1 LSALPI
7 STGSR
12 LGTYEIL
19 EMLGEGGMGVVYR
32 AHDSRLQ
39 RDVALKL
46 VHPHLVDEN
55 RLERFRGEARV
66 LAALGH
72 PNVASVYELGD
83 ADGMAFIVMELV
95 PGETLADRL
104 MTGPLPGSD
113 VVRIASQVAAAL
125 ESVHDKGLIHRDLK
139 PANIKLTPDGV
150 VKVLDFGLAKA
161 TGAIGGAH
169 SDLLTAS
176 VKTREGVI
184 AGTVA
189 YMSPEQ
195 ARGQEIDRRTDI
207 WAFGCVVYEMVVGR
221 PAFAAATTADTIA
234 AVMERPVKWAA
245 IPPDVPP
252 VVARVLR
259 RCLQRDPKQRLRD
272 IADARLDLEDATTN
286 AESVAVP
293 QDRKWRQVLMA
304 MGVLATG
311 FGLGALAISMTRPA
325 SDPVPP
331 ARFVVTL
338 PSTTPLAGLDFPS
351 AIISPDGRRVV
362 FVASR
367 GGRTELFQRSLNSI
381 DPLPI
386 PGTTNAV
393 GPFFSP
399 DGQWVAFF
407 ADGQLKKVNLAGGP
421 PVTLCE
427 APVGLGG
434 SWGPGDLIAFASAT
448 GSGLS
453 RVSAAGGIP
462 ERLTMLDIARGEF
475 SHRWPEWLPDG
486 ETVLF
491 TVGTSST
498 SGSWSDA
505 QIVAQSITSGKRTML
520 VRGGTNPHYLSN
532 GSLLYAQ
539 NSRVMNVA
547 LDASSLTISGSPVAV
562 LENVRQS
569 ADGAVQLSVARSGTA
584 VFVPGGPGAS
594 ERRLVSVGR
603 DGSSTAFAASPGAYA
618 FPRVSPDGQK
628 LIVAMEAPTR
638 DLWLYD
644 VTSGTTT
651 QVTFD
656 SGATSPTWTRDPKRV
671 AFSSTRVGVLNLFT
685 AIIGEPGRSERLV
698 ADENQQFPGS
708 FAPDGSLV
716 FTEQRPATGRDI
728 LLLPAGG
735 RMSRDLLASRAD
747 ETSPKISPDG
757 QRLAYVSNEAG
768 RSDVYVTPLSN
779 PARARRVSV
788 EGGSEPAWSSGGRE
802 LFYRQ
807 GTTMMA
813 ATIDASGQPQSAP
826 RRLFDVDFVRG
837 TLDAANYDVMPDG
850 RFVMVQ
856 RSSQSSDLTLH
867 VLLNWVGTLTASSPR

>member
-1 LSALPI
+1 
-7 STGSR
+7 
-12 LGTYEIL
+12 
-19 EMLGEGGMGVVYR
+19 MGVVFR
-32 AHDSRLQ
+32 ARDSRLH

-55 RLERFRGEARV
+55 HLERFRGEARV

-95 PGETLADRL
+95 PGETLADRIVS
-104 MTGPLPGSD
+104 GPLHGSD
-113 VVRIASQVAAAL
+113 VVRIACQVAAAL

-161 TGAIGGAH
+161 TGGIGGSH

-234 AVMERPVKWAA
+234 AVMERPVNWTA

-252 VVARVLR
+252 VVTRVLR

-272 IADARLDLEDATTN
+272 IADARLELEDATTSEEAAAAARN
-286 AESVAVP
+286 RPWPWVAAAIG
-293 QDRKWRQVLMA
+293 M
-304 MGVLATG
+304 LATG
-311 FGLGALAISMTRPA
+311 FTLGALAISMTRSP
-325 SDPVPP
+325 SDPVLPS
-331 ARFVVTL
+331 RFVVSL
-338 PSTTPLAGLDFPS
+338 PSNTPLGGLDFPS
-351 AIISPDGRRVV
+351 AVISPDGTRVV
-362 FVASR
+362 YVASR
-367 GGRTELFQRSLNSI
+367 GGRTELFQRPLNAI
-381 DPLPI
+381 DPLPV

-407 ADGQLKKVNLAGGP
+407 ADGQLKKVNRAGGP

-434 SWGPGDLIAFASAT
+434 SWGTGDVIAFASAT

-453 RVSAAGGIP
+453 RVSAAGGTP
-462 ERLTMLDIARGEF
+462 ERLTTLDVARGEF

-491 TVGTSST
+491 TVGTS
-498 SGSWSDA
+498 GSWSDA
-505 QIVAQSITSGKRTML
+505 QIVAQSVTSGKRTTL

-539 NSRVMNVA
+539 NGRVMNVA
-547 LDASSLTISGSPVAV
+547 LDASSVTVTGSPVAV

-584 VFVPGGPGAS
+584 VFVPGGPGES

-603 DGSSTAFAASPGAYA
+603 DGTTTNFAAPPGAYA
-618 FPRVSPDGQK
+618 FPRVSPDGQRF
-628 LIVAMEAPTR
+628 IVAMEAPTR

-644 VTSGTTT
+644 VISGTTT

-656 SGATSPTWTRDPKRV
+656 SGATAPTWTHDPKRV
-671 AFSSTRVGVLNLFT
+671 AFSSTRVGGLNLFT
-685 AIIGEPGRSERLV
+685 ATIGEPGRSERLV
-698 ADENQQFPGS
+698 ANDNQQFPGS
-708 FAPDGSLV
+708 FAADGALV

-728 LLLPAGG
+728 LFLAAGD
-735 RMSRDLLASRAD
+735 RAPRELLASRAD

-757 QRLAYVSNEAG
+757 RWLAYVSNEGG
-768 RSDVYVTPLSN
+768 RSEVYLTPLSN
-779 PARARRVSV
+779 PARARRVSLD
-788 EGGSEPAWSSGGRE
+788 GGSEPVWASNERE

-807 GTTMMA
+807 GTAMMA
-813 ATIDASGQPQSAP
+813 VTIDAAGQLQSAP
-826 RRLFDVDFVRG
+826 RRLFEADFARG

-856 RSSQSSDLTLH
+856 RASQSSELTLQ
-867 VLLNWVGTLTASSPR
+867 VLLNWVGTLAAPSRR

>member
-1 LSALPI
+1 
-7 STGSR
+7 
-12 LGTYEIL
+12 
-19 EMLGEGGMGVVYR
+19 MGVVYR

-46 VHPHLVDEN
+46 VHPQLVDEN

-83 ADGMAFIVMELV
+83 ADGMTFIVMELV

-113 VVRIASQVAAAL
+113 VVRIACQVAAAL
-125 ESVHDKGLIHRDLK
+125 ESVHEKGLIHRDLK

-161 TGAIGGAH
+161 TGGIGGSH

-195 ARGQEIDRRTDI
+195 ARGQEVDRRTDI

-234 AVMERPVKWAA
+234 AVMERPVNWAA
-245 IPPDVPP
+245 IPLDVPSA
-252 VVARVLR
+252 VTRVLR

-272 IADARLDLEDATTN
+272 IADARLELEDATTS
-286 AESVAVP
+286 AEALPAPKQRHWPRVVA
-293 QDRKWRQVLMA
+293 A
-304 MGVLATG
+304 IAVLATG
-311 FGLGALAISMTRPA
+311 FALGALAISMTRPPSEPA
-325 SDPVPP
+325 PP
-331 ARFVVTL
+331 SRFVVSL

-351 AIISPDGRRVV
+351 AVISPDGTRVV
-362 FVASR
+362 YVASR

-381 DPLPI
+381 DPQPI
-386 PGTTNAV
+386 QGTTNAV

-407 ADGQLKKVNLAGGP
+407 ADGQLKKVSLAGGP
-421 PVTLCE
+421 PVTLCD

-434 SWGPGDLIAFASAT
+434 SWGTGDLIAFASAT

-453 RVSAAGGIP
+453 RVSAAGGTP
-462 ERLTMLDIARGEF
+462 ERLTTLDVARGEF

-491 TVGTSST
+491 TVGTS
-498 SGSWSDA
+498 GSWSDA
-505 QIVAQSITSGKRTML
+505 QIVAQSVTSGKRTML
-520 VRGGTNPHYLSN
+520 VRGGTNPHYLPN

-539 NSRVMNVA
+539 NGRVMNVA
-547 LDASSLTISGSPVAV
+547 LDASSLTVTGTPSTV

-569 ADGAVQLSVARSGTA
+569 ADGAVQLSVARAGTA

-603 DGSSTAFAASPGAYA
+603 DGTITAFAAPPGAYA
-618 FPRVSPDGQK
+618 FPRVSADGQK
-628 LIVAMEAPTR
+628 LIVSMEAPTR

-656 SGATSPTWTRDPKRV
+656 AGATSPTWTRDPKRV
-671 AFSSTRVGVLNLFT
+671 AFGSTRVGVLNLFT
-685 AIIGEPGRSERLV
+685 TIIGDPGRSERLV
-698 ADENQQFPGS
+698 ANENQQFPGS
-708 FAPDGSLV
+708 FAPDGALV
-716 FTEQRPATGRDI
+716 FTEQRSATGRDI
-728 LLLPAGG
+728 LFLPAGG
-735 RMSRDLLASRAD
+735 RAPRDLLASRAD
-747 ETSPKISPDG
+747 ETSPKLSPDG
-757 QRLAYVSNEAG
+757 RWLAYVSNEGG
-768 RSDVYVTPLSN
+768 RSEVYITPLAN

-788 EGGSEPAWSSGGRE
+788 DGGSEPAWASGGRE

-807 GTTMMA
+807 GTTMMVV
-813 ATIDASGQPQSAP
+813 TTDAGGQVQSGA
-826 RRLFDVDFVRG
+826 RRLFDADFVRG

-850 RFVMVQ
+850 RFVMVH
-856 RSSQSSDLTLH
+856 RASQSSELTLH
-867 VLLNWVGTLTASSPR
+867 VLLNWVGTLAAPSPR

>member
-1 LSALPI
+1 
-7 STGSR
+7 
-12 LGTYEIL
+12 
-19 EMLGEGGMGVVYR
+19 MGVVYR
-32 AHDSRLQ
+32 ARDSRLQ

-83 ADGMAFIVMELV
+83 AAGMAYIVMELV

-104 MTGPLPGSD
+104 VTGPLPAFD
-113 VVRIASQVAAAL
+113 LVRIACQVAAAL

-161 TGAIGGAH
+161 APGMSGSH

-176 VKTREGVI
+176 IKTREGSI
-184 AGTVA
+184 AGTLA

-195 ARGQEIDRRTDI
+195 ARGQEIDRRADI
-207 WAFGCVVYEMVVGR
+207 WAFGCVVYEMAVGR
-221 PAFAAATTADTIA
+221 PAFAAATAADTIA
-234 AVMERPVKWAA
+234 AVMERPVDWTA

-252 VVARVLR
+252 IVTRVLR

-272 IADARLDLEDATTN
+272 IADARLELEDATTS
-286 AESVAVP
+286 AEALAAPKS
-293 QDRKWRQVLMA
+293 RRWRQLA
-304 MGVLATG
+304 AATGVLATG
-311 FGLGALAISMTRPA
+311 FGLGALAISMTRPS

-331 ARFVVTL
+331 SRFVVSL

-351 AIISPDGRRVV
+351 AVISPDGTRIVY
-362 FVASR
+362 VASR

-381 DPLPI
+381 DLLPI
-386 PGTTNAV
+386 PGTTNAI

-399 DGQWVAFF
+399 DSQWVAFF
-407 ADGQLKKVNLAGGP
+407 ADGRLKKVNLAGGP

-434 SWGPGDLIAFASAT
+434 SWGSNDLIAFSSAT

-453 RVSAAGGIP
+453 RVSAAGGMP
-462 ERLTMLDIARGEF
+462 ERLTTLDVAQGEF

-491 TVGTSST
+491 TVGTSGT

-505 QIVAQSITSGKRTML
+505 QIVAQSVSSDKRTML
-520 VRGGTNPHYLSN
+520 IRGGTNPHYLSN

-539 NSRVMNVA
+539 NGRVMSVA

-603 DGSSTAFAASPGAYA
+603 DGGSTAFAAPPGAYV

-644 VTSGTTT
+644 VTSGTST

-656 SGATSPTWTRDPKRV
+656 SGATSPIWTRDPRRV
-671 AFSSTRVGVLNLFT
+671 AFSATRVGALNMFMAT
-685 AIIGEPGRSERLV
+685 IGEPGRSERLV
-698 ADENQQFPGS
+698 ANENQQFPGS
-708 FAPDGSLV
+708 FAPDGALV
-716 FTEQRPATGRDI
+716 FTEQRSGTGRDI
-728 LLLPAGG
+728 LLLAAGD
-735 RMSRDLLASRAD
+735 RAPRDLLASRAD
-747 ETSPKISPDG
+747 ETSPKVSPDG
-757 QRLAYVSNEAG
+757 RWLAYVSNEGG
-768 RSDVYVTPLSN
+768 RSEVYLTQLSN

-788 EGGSEPAWSSGGRE
+788 EGGSEPTWASTGRE

-807 GTTMMA
+807 GSTMMA
-813 ATIDASGQPQSAP
+813 VNVDATGQFESPA
-826 RRLFDVDFVRG
+826 RRLFDADFVRG
-837 TLDAANYDVMPDG
+837 TLDTANYDVMPNG

-856 RSSQSSDLTLH
+856 RSSQSSELTLH
-867 VLLNWVGTLTASSPR
+867 VLLNWVSTLAASSRR

>member
-1 LSALPI
+1 
-7 STGSR
+7 
-12 LGTYEIL
+12 
-19 EMLGEGGMGVVYR
+19 MLGEGGMGVVYR
-32 AHDSRLQ
+32 ARDSRLQ

-55 RLERFRGEARV
+55 RLERFRHEARV

-72 PNVASVYELGD
+72 PNVAGVYELGD

-104 MTGPLPGSD
+104 VAGPLPGSE
-113 VVRIASQVAAAL
+113 VVRIACQVAAAL
-125 ESVHDKGLIHRDLK
+125 ETVHDKGLIHRDLK

-150 VKVLDFGLAKA
+150 VKVLDFGLAKS
-161 TGAIGGAH
+161 TGGIDESH
-169 SDLLTAS
+169 SGLLTAT

-221 PAFAAATTADTIA
+221 RAFAAPTTADTIA
-234 AVMERPVKWAA
+234 AVMERPVNWTA
-245 IPPDVPP
+245 IPPDAPP
-252 VVARVLR
+252 VVTRVLR
-259 RCLQRDPKQRLRD
+259 RCLQRDLKQRLRD
-272 IADARLDLEDATTN
+272 IADARLELEDAATN
-286 AESVAVP
+286 AEVSAAPKNRDWRRVA
-293 QDRKWRQVLMA
+293 KAMA
-304 MGVLATG
+304 VLALG
-311 FGLGALAISMTRPA
+311 FGLGALAISMTRAP
-325 SDPVPP
+325 SELVPP
-331 ARFVVTL
+331 AHFVV
-338 PSTTPLAGLDFPS
+338 PFSSTTPLAGLDFPS
-351 AIISPDGRRVV
+351 AVISPDGTRVV
-362 FVASR
+362 YVASR
-367 GGRTELFQRSLNSI
+367 GGRTELFQRPLNSI
-381 DPLPI
+381 DPVPI

-399 DGQWVAFF
+399 DSRWVAFF

-434 SWGPGDLIAFASAT
+434 SWGPRDLIAFAAAT

-453 RVSAAGGIP
+453 RVSAAGGTP
-462 ERLTMLDIARGEF
+462 GRLTMLDVAQGEY

-491 TVGTSST
+491 TVGTSGT
-498 SGSWSDA
+498 PGSWSDA
-505 QIVAQSITSGKRTML
+505 QIVAQSVTTGKRTML

-539 NSRVMNVA
+539 NGRVMNIA

-569 ADGAVQLSVARSGTA
+569 ADGAVQLSVARSGAA
-584 VFVPGGPGAS
+584 VFIPGGPGVS

-603 DGSSTAFAASPGAYA
+603 DGTSTAFAAAPGAYA

-628 LIVAMEAPTR
+628 LIVALEAPTR

-644 VTSGTTT
+644 VTSGTRT

-656 SGATSPTWTRDPKRV
+656 SGATSPTWTRDAKRV

-685 AIIGEPGRSERLV
+685 VIIGDPGRSERLV
-698 ADENQQFPGS
+698 PSDNQQFPGS
-708 FAPDGSLV
+708 SAPDGALV
-716 FTEQRPATGRDI
+716 FTEQRSATGRDI
-728 LLLPAGG
+728 LLLPAGD
-735 RMSRDLLASRAD
+735 RVPRALLATRAD
-747 ETSPKISPDG
+747 ETSPKLSPDG
-757 QRLAYVSNEAG
+757 RWLAYVSNEGG
-768 RSDVYVTPLSN
+768 RSEVYVTPLAN

-788 EGGSEPAWSSGGRE
+788 EGGSEPAWASGGRE

-807 GTTMMA
+807 GTTMMTV
-813 ATIDASGQPQSAP
+813 TIDAAGQLQSGP
-826 RRLFDVDFVRG
+826 RILFDADFVRG

-856 RSSQSSDLTLH
+856 RSSQSSELTLH
-867 VLLNWVGTLTASSPR
+867 VLLNWVGTLAAPSPR

>member
-1 LSALPI
+1 MT
-7 STGSR
+7 TGSR

-19 EMLGEGGMGVVYR
+19 EPLGQGGMGVVYR
-32 AHDSRLQ
+32 ARDSRLQ

-46 VHPHLVDEN
+46 VHPHLLDEN
-55 RLERFRGEARV
+55 YLERFRREARV
-66 LAALGH
+66 LAALSH

-83 ADGMAFIVMELV
+83 ADGAAFIVMEFI

-104 MTGPLPGSD
+104 VTGPLPTSD
-113 VVRIASQVAAAL
+113 VVRIACQVAAAL
-125 ESVHDKGLIHRDLK
+125 ETVHDKGIVHRDLK

-150 VKVLDFGLAKA
+150 VKVLDFGLAKS
-161 TGAIGGAH
+161 TGGLDGSH
-169 SDLLTAS
+169 SSLLTS

-195 ARGQEIDRRTDI
+195 ARGQEIDRRSDI
-207 WAFGCVVYEMVVGR
+207 WAFGCVVYEMLVGR
-221 PAFAAATTADTIA
+221 PAFAGPTTADTIA
-234 AVMERPVKWAA
+234 AVMERPLNWAA
-245 IPPDVPP
+245 IPQDTPP
-252 VVARVLR
+252 VVTRVVR

-272 IADARLDLEDATTN
+272 IADARHELEDSTSD
-286 AESVAVP
+286 AEPLPAS
-293 QDRKWRQVLMA
+293 QHRKWLRVGTAIGL
-304 MGVLATG
+304 LATG
-311 FGLGALAISMTRPA
+311 FVLGALTISPSRPRP
-325 SDPVPP
+325 DEVPP
-331 ARFVVTL
+331 AHFVVPL
-338 PSTTPLAGLDFPS
+338 SSTTPLSGLDFPS
-351 AIISPDGRRVV
+351 AVIAPDGARVV
-362 FVASR
+362 YVASR
-367 GGRTELFQRSLNSI
+367 GGRTQLFQRFLNSV
-381 DPLPI
+381 DPVPI
-386 PGTTNAV
+386 AGTTNAV

-407 ADGQLKKVNLAGGP
+407 ADGQLKKVNLTGGTP
-421 PVTLCE
+421 ITLCE

-434 SWGPGDLIAFASAT
+434 SWGPGDIIAFASAT

-453 RVSAAGGIP
+453 HVPAAGGTP
-462 ERLTMLDIARGEF
+462 QRLTTLEVGQGEF
-475 SHRWPEWLPDG
+475 SHRWPQWLPDG

-491 TVGTSST
+491 TVGTSGT

-505 QIVAQSITSGKRTML
+505 QIAAHSVTTGKRTML
-520 VRGGTNPHYLSN
+520 LRGGTNPHYLSN

-539 NSRVMNVA
+539 NGRIMSVA

-569 ADGAVQLSVARSGTA
+569 ADGAVQLSVARSGAA
-584 VFVPGGPGAS
+584 VFIPGGAGAS

-603 DGSSTAFAASPGAYA
+603 DGTSTPFAAPPGAYA
-618 FPRVSPDGQK
+618 YPRASPDGQR

-644 VTSGTTT
+644 ITSGATT

-656 SGATSPTWTRDPKRV
+656 SGATSPAWTRDVQRV

-685 AIIGEPGRSERLV
+685 AIVGQPGRSERLV
-698 ADENQQFPGS
+698 PNENQQFPGS
-708 FAPDGSLV
+708 WGPDGTLV

-728 LLLPAGG
+728 LLLPNGDRTPRA
-735 RMSRDLLASRAD
+735 LLASNAD
-747 ETSPKISPDG
+747 ETSPRISPDG
-757 QRLAYVSNEAG
+757 RWLAYVSADGG
-768 RSDVYVTPLSN
+768 RSAVYVTQFSN

-788 EGGSEPAWSSGGRE
+788 EGGSEPAWGPGGRE

-813 ATIDASGQPQSAP
+813 MTIDATGQVQSGPAV
-826 RRLFDVDFVRG
+826 LFDGDFVRG
-837 TLDAANYDVMPDG
+837 TLDTANYDVMPDG

-856 RSSQSSDLTLH
+856 RSSQSAEPTLH
-867 VLLNWVGTLTASSPR
+867 VLINWLGTLGAASPR

>member
-1 LSALPI
+1 LNPLSI
-7 STGSR
+7 TTGSR

-32 AHDSRLQ
+32 ARDSRLQ

-46 VHPHLVDEN
+46 VHPHLVDED
-55 RLERFRGEARV
+55 RLERFRREARV

-83 ADGMAFIVMELV
+83 AHGLTFIVMELV

-104 MTGPLPGSD
+104 VTGPLPGSD
-113 VVRIASQVAAAL
+113 VVRIACQVAAAL
-125 ESVHDKGLIHRDLK
+125 ESVHEKGLIHRDLK

-161 TGAIGGAH
+161 TAGIGGPH

-176 VKTREGVI
+176 AKTRDGAIV
-184 AGTVA
+184 GTVA

-195 ARGQEIDRRTDI
+195 ARGQEIDRRADI

-234 AVMERPVKWAA
+234 AVMERAVNWAA
-245 IPPDVPP
+245 IPPDALP
-252 VVARVLR
+252 VVTRVLR

-272 IADARLDLEDATTN
+272 IADARLELEDATAT
-286 AESVAVP
+286 AASVAASQP
-293 QDRKWRQVLMA
+293 RQWRQILTA
-304 MGVLATG
+304 MGVLTIG
-311 FGLGALAISMTRPA
+311 VGLGALAVSLIRPPA
-325 SDPVPP
+325 EPVPP
-331 ARFVVTL
+331 ARFVVSL

-351 AIISPDGRRVV
+351 AIISPDGRQVV
-362 FVASR
+362 FVATR
-367 GGRTELFQRSLNSI
+367 GGRTELFQRSLNGI
-381 DPLPI
+381 DPRPI

-399 DGQWVAFF
+399 DSQWVAFF

-453 RVSAAGGIP
+453 RVPAGGGP
-462 ERLTMLDIARGEF
+462 PVRLTMLDVARGEF

-491 TVGTSST
+491 TVGTS
-498 SGSWSDA
+498 GSWSDA
-505 QIVAQSITSGKRTML
+505 EIVAQSVTSGKRTTL

-532 GSLLYAQ
+532 GSLVYAQ
-539 NSRVMNVA
+539 DGRLMNVA
-547 LDASSLTISGSPVAV
+547 LDASTLTIEGSPVPV

-569 ADGAVQLSVARSGTA
+569 ADGAVQFSVARAGTA
-584 VFVPGGPGAS
+584 VFVPGGPAAS

-603 DGSSTAFAASPGAYA
+603 DGSSTAFAAPPGAYA
-618 FPRVSPDGQK
+618 FPRVSPDGQQ

-644 VTSGTTT
+644 VTSGITT

-656 SGATSPTWTRDPKRV
+656 AGATDPTWSRDPRRI
-671 AFSSTRVGVLNLFT
+671 AFSSTRHGVLNLFT
-685 AIIGEPGRSERLV
+685 AIIGDAGRSERLL
-698 ADENQQFPGS
+698 ANGNQQFSGS
-708 FAPDGSLV
+708 FAADGALV
-716 FTEQRPATGRDI
+716 FTEQRSATGRDI
-728 LLLPAGG
+728 LFLPAGG
-735 RMSRDLLASRAD
+735 RAPRELLSSRAD
-747 ETSPKISPDG
+747 ETSPKLSPDG
-757 QRLAYVSNEAG
+757 QWLAYVSNEGG
-768 RSDVYVTPLSN
+768 RHEVYVTELSN
-779 PARARRVSV
+779 PARARRVSTD
-788 EGGSEPAWSSGGRE
+788 GGTEPAWASGGRE

-813 ATIDASGQPQSAP
+813 VTLDVAGQLQSGA
-826 RRLFDVDFVRG
+826 RRLFDAEFVRG
-837 TLDAANYDVMPDG
+837 TVDAANYDVMPDG

-856 RSSQSSDLTLH
+856 RASQHSELTLH
-867 VLLNWVGTLTASSPR
+867 VLLNWVATLAAPSRR

>member
-1 LSALPI
+1 
-7 STGSR
+7 

-19 EMLGEGGMGVVYR
+19 ETLGEGGMGVVYR
-32 AHDSRLQ
+32 ARDSRLQ
-39 RDVALKL
+39 RDVALKV

-55 RLERFRGEARV
+55 HLERFRGEARV

-83 ADGMAFIVMELV
+83 VDGMAFIVMELV

-104 MTGPLPGSD
+104 VTGPLPGSD
-113 VVRIASQVAAAL
+113 VVRIACQVAAAL

-161 TGAIGGAH
+161 TGGIGGSH

-234 AVMERPVKWAA
+234 AVMERPVNWTA
-245 IPPDVPP
+245 IPPDLPP
-252 VVARVLR
+252 AVTRVLR

-272 IADARLDLEDATTN
+272 IADARLELEDATTH
-286 AESVAVP
+286 AEPLAASKSRHWPRIAT
-293 QDRKWRQVLMA
+293 A
-304 MGVLATG
+304 MCLLATG
-311 FGLGALAISMTRPA
+311 VGLGALAIWMTRPL
-325 SDPVPP
+325 SDPVPL
-331 ARFVVTL
+331 AHFVVPL

-351 AIISPDGRRVV
+351 AVISPDGARIVY
-362 FVASR
+362 VASR

-399 DGQWVAFF
+399 DGFWVAFF

-421 PVTLCE
+421 AVTLCA

-453 RVSAAGGIP
+453 RVSAAGGTP
-462 ERLTMLDIARGEF
+462 ERLTMLDVARGEF
-475 SHRWPEWLPDG
+475 SHRWPEWMPDG
-486 ETVLF
+486 ETILF
-491 TVGTSST
+491 TVGT

-505 QIVAQSITSGKRTML
+505 QIVAQSVTSGKRTTL
-520 VRGGTNPHYLSN
+520 VRGGTNPHYVSN

-539 NSRVMNVA
+539 NGRVLNVA

-569 ADGAVQLSVARSGTA
+569 ADGAVQLSLSRSGTV
-584 VFVPGGPGAS
+584 VFVPGGLGAS

-603 DGSSTAFAASPGAYA
+603 DGTSTTFAAPPGAYA
-618 FPRVSPDGQK
+618 FPKVSPDGQR

-656 SGATSPTWTRDPKRV
+656 AGATSPIWTRDPKRV

-698 ADENQQFPGS
+698 SNENQQFPGS
-708 FAPDGSLV
+708 FAPDGALV
-716 FTEQRPATGRDI
+716 FTEHRSATGRDI
-728 LLLPAGG
+728 LLLAAGD
-735 RMSRDLLASRAD
+735 RAPRDLLASRAD

-757 QRLAYVSNEAG
+757 LWLAYVSNESG
-768 RSDVYVTPLSN
+768 RSEVYVTQLSS
-779 PARARRVSV
+779 PVRARRVSV
-788 EGGSEPAWSSGGRE
+788 EGGTEPTWAAGGGE

-807 GTTMMA
+807 GTTMMSVA
-813 ATIDASGQPQSAP
+813 IDAAGQLQSAA
-826 RRLFDVDFVRG
+826 RRLFDADFVRG

-856 RSSQSSDLTLH
+856 RASQGSELTLH
-867 VLLNWVGTLTASSPR
+867 VLLNWVGMVAAPSPR

>member
-1 LSALPI
+1 
-7 STGSR
+7 
-12 LGTYEIL
+12 
-19 EMLGEGGMGVVYR
+19 MGVVYR
-32 AHDSRLQ
+32 ARDSRLQ

-55 RLERFRGEARV
+55 HLERFRGEARV

-104 MTGPLPGSD
+104 VSGPLPGSD
-113 VVRIASQVAAAL
+113 VVRIACQVAAAL

-161 TGAIGGAH
+161 IAGTAGSH

-195 ARGQEIDRRTDI
+195 ARGQQIDRRTDI

-221 PAFAAATTADTIA
+221 PAFAAGTTADTIA
-234 AVMERPVKWAA
+234 AVMERPLNWAA
-245 IPPDVPP
+245 IPPGVPP
-252 VVARVLR
+252 AVTRVLR

-272 IADARLDLEDATTN
+272 IADARLELEDTTASTEPLAAPKNRHWPRVAAAT
-286 AESVAVP
+286 
-293 QDRKWRQVLMA
+293 
-304 MGVLATG
+304 GVLVTG
-311 FGLGALAISMTRPA
+311 FALGALAIWMARPS

-331 ARFVVTL
+331 SRFVVSL

-351 AIISPDGRRVV
+351 AVISPDATRIVY
-362 FVASR
+362 VASR
-367 GGRTELFQRSLNSI
+367 GGRTELFQRPLNAI

-407 ADGQLKKVNLAGGP
+407 ADGELKKVNLAGGP

-434 SWGPGDLIAFASAT
+434 SWGAGDLIAFASAT

-453 RVSAAGGIP
+453 RVSAAGGTP
-462 ERLTMLDIARGEF
+462 ERLTTLDTARGEF

-486 ETVLF
+486 ETILF
-491 TVGTSST
+491 TVGT

-505 QIVAQSITSGKRTML
+505 QIVAQSITSGKRTLL

-539 NSRVMNVA
+539 NGRVMNVA
-547 LDASSLTISGSPVAV
+547 LDASSLMVRGAPRTV

-569 ADGAVQLSVARSGTA
+569 ADGALQLSVAQSGTA
-584 VFVPGGPGAS
+584 VFVPGGPSAS

-603 DGSSTAFAASPGAYA
+603 DGTTTTFAAPPGAYA
-618 FPRVSPDGQK
+618 FPRVSPDGHR

-651 QVTFD
+651 QVTFN
-656 SGATSPTWTRDPKRV
+656 SGATFPTWTRDPKRV
-671 AFSSTRVGVLNLFT
+671 VFSSTRVGVLNLFT

-708 FAPDGSLV
+708 FAPDESLV

-728 LLLPAGG
+728 LVLPAGG

-757 QRLAYVSNEAG
+757 QWLAYVSNEGG
-768 RSDVYVTPLSN
+768 RNDVYVTPFSN
-779 PARARRVSV
+779 PTRARRVSV
-788 EGGSEPAWSSGGRE
+788 EGGSEPAWASGGRE

-813 ATIDASGQPQSAP
+813 ATIDASGQIQSTA

-837 TLDAANYDVMPDG
+837 TLDAANYDIMPDG

-856 RSSQSSDLTLH
+856 RASQSSDLTLH
-867 VLLNWVGTLTASSPR
+867 VLMNWVGTLASPSPR

>member
-1 LSALPI
+1 
-7 STGSR
+7 
-12 LGTYEIL
+12 
-19 EMLGEGGMGVVYR
+19 MGVVFR
-32 AHDSRLQ
+32 ARDSRLQ

-55 RLERFRGEARV
+55 HLERFRGEARV

-95 PGETLADRL
+95 PGETLADRVVS
-104 MTGPLPGSD
+104 GPLPGAD
-113 VVRIASQVAAAL
+113 VVRIACQVAAAL

-161 TGAIGGAH
+161 TGGIGGSH

-234 AVMERPVKWAA
+234 AVMERPVNWTA

-252 VVARVLR
+252 VITRVLR

-272 IADARLDLEDATTN
+272 IADARLELEDATTSDE
-286 AESVAVP
+286 AAAAAKHRHWPRVAAAIG
-293 QDRKWRQVLMA
+293 M
-304 MGVLATG
+304 LATG
-311 FGLGALAISMTRPA
+311 FALGALAISMTRGPYDA
-325 SDPVPP
+325 APP
-331 ARFVVTL
+331 SRFVVSL
-338 PSTTPLAGLDFPS
+338 PSSTPLAGLDFPS
-351 AIISPDGRRVV
+351 AVISPDGTRVV
-362 FVASR
+362 YVASR
-367 GGRTELFQRSLNSI
+367 GGRTELFQRPLNSI

-421 PVTLCE
+421 AVTLCE

-434 SWGPGDLIAFASAT
+434 SWGSGDLIAFASAT

-453 RVSAAGGIP
+453 RVSAAGGTP
-462 ERLTMLDIARGEF
+462 ERLTTLDIARGEF

-491 TVGTSST
+491 TVGTS
-498 SGSWSDA
+498 GSWSDA
-505 QIVAQSITSGKRTML
+505 QIVAQSVTSGKRTTL

-539 NSRVMNVA
+539 NGRVMNVA
-547 LDASSLTISGSPVAV
+547 LDASSVTVTGSPVAV

-584 VFVPGGPGAS
+584 VFVPGGPGVS
-594 ERRLVSVGR
+594 ERRLVAVSR
-603 DGSSTAFAASPGAYA
+603 DGTTTNFAPPPGAYA
-618 FPRVSPDGQK
+618 FPRVSPDGQRF
-628 LIVAMEAPTR
+628 IVAMEAPTR

-656 SGATSPTWTRDPKRV
+656 SGATTPAWTHDPKRV

-698 ADENQQFPGS
+698 ANDNQQFPGS
-708 FAPDGSLV
+708 FAADGALV

-728 LLLPAGG
+728 LFLAAGD
-735 RMSRDLLASRAD
+735 RAPRDLLASRAD
-747 ETSPKISPDG
+747 ETSPRISPDG
-757 QRLAYVSNEAG
+757 RWLAYVSNEGG
-768 RSDVYVTPLSN
+768 RSEVYLTPLSN

-788 EGGSEPAWSSGGRE
+788 DGGSEAVWASSGRE

-813 ATIDASGQPQSAP
+813 VTIDAAGQLQSAP
-826 RRLFDVDFVRG
+826 RRLFDADLVRG

-856 RSSQSSDLTLH
+856 RASQSSELTLH
-867 VLLNWVGTLTASSPR
+867 VLLNWVGTLASSRR

>member
-1 LSALPI
+1 LTI
-7 STGSR
+7 GSR
-12 LGTYEIL
+12 LGTYEVL
-19 EMLGEGGMGVVYR
+19 ETLGEGGMGVVYR
-32 AHDSRLQ
+32 ARDSRLQ

-55 RLERFRGEARV
+55 HLERFRREARV

-72 PNVASVYELGD
+72 PNVAGVYELGD
-83 ADGMAFIVMELV
+83 ADGTAFIVMEFV

-104 MTGPLPGSD
+104 VTGPLPVPD
-113 VVRIASQVAAAL
+113 VVRIACQVAAAL

-150 VKVLDFGLAKA
+150 VKVLDFGLAKS
-161 TGAIGGAH
+161 TQGANGSSSG
-169 SDLLTAS
+169 LLTAS

-207 WAFGCVVYEMVVGR
+207 WAFGCVVYEMIVGR
-221 PAFAAATTADTIA
+221 SAFAGPTTADTIA
-234 AVMERPVKWAA
+234 AVMERPVNWTA
-245 IPPDVPP
+245 IPADAPP
-252 VVARVLR
+252 VITRVLR

-272 IADARLDLEDATTN
+272 IADARLELEDATTN
-286 AESVAVP
+286 AEAVAAPKNRNWLRV
-293 QDRKWRQVLMA
+293 VTA
-304 MGVLATG
+304 MGLLATG
-311 FGLGALAISMTRPA
+311 FGLGALAISMTRPP
-325 SDPVPP
+325 SDRVPP
-331 ARFVVTL
+331 AHFVVPL
-338 PSTTPLAGLDFPS
+338 SSTTPLAGLDFPS
-351 AIISPDGRRVV
+351 AVISPDGTRVV
-362 FVASR
+362 YVASR

-381 DPLPI
+381 DPMPI

-407 ADGQLKKVNLAGGP
+407 ADGRLKKVNLAGGP
-421 PVTLCE
+421 PITLCE

-434 SWGPGDLIAFASAT
+434 SWGPGDLIAFAAAT

-453 RVSAAGGIP
+453 RVSAAGGTP
-462 ERLTMLDIARGEF
+462 ERLTMLDVAQGEF

-491 TVGTSST
+491 TVGTS
-498 SGSWSDA
+498 GSWSDA
-505 QIVAQSITSGKRTML
+505 QIVAQSVTSGKRTML

-539 NSRVMNVA
+539 NGRIMRVA

-569 ADGAVQLSVARSGTA
+569 ADGAVQLSVARSGAA
-584 VFVPGGPGAS
+584 VFIPGGPGAS

-603 DGSSTAFAASPGAYA
+603 DGTSTSFAAPPGAYA
-618 FPRVSPDGQK
+618 FPRVSPDGQR

-656 SGATSPTWTRDPKRV
+656 AGATSPTWTRDAKRV

-698 ADENQQFPGS
+698 ANENQQFPGS
-708 FAPDGSLV
+708 WAPDGAMV
-716 FTEQRPATGRDI
+716 FTEQRAATGRDI
-728 LLLPAGG
+728 LLLPAGD
-735 RMSRDLLASRAD
+735 RAPRALLASRAD

-757 QRLAYVSNEAG
+757 RWLAYVSNEGG
-768 RSDVYVTPLSN
+768 RSEVYVTQLAS

-788 EGGSEPAWSSGGRE
+788 EGGSEPAWASGGRE

-813 ATIDASGQPQSAP
+813 VTIDAAGQLQSGA
-826 RRLFDVDFVRG
+826 RTLFDAEFVRG

-856 RSSQSSDLTLH
+856 RSSQSSELTLH
-867 VLLNWVGTLTASSPR
+867 VLLNWVGTLAAPSLR

>member
-1 LSALPI
+1 MNPLSI
-7 STGSR
+7 TTGSR

-19 EMLGEGGMGVVYR
+19 EVLGQGGMGVVYR
-32 AHDSRLQ
+32 ARDSRLQ

-55 RLERFRGEARV
+55 RLARFRGEARV
-66 LAALGH
+66 LAAIGH

-83 ADGMAFIVMELV
+83 AHGLAFIVMELV
-95 PGETLADRL
+95 LGETLADRL
-104 MTGPLPGSD
+104 VTGPLPGSD
-113 VVRIASQVAAAL
+113 VVRIACQVAAAL
-125 ESVHDKGLIHRDLK
+125 ESVHEKGLIHRDLK

-161 TGAIGGAH
+161 TADIGGLH

-176 VKTREGVI
+176 AKTRDGAI
-184 AGTVA
+184 AGTLA

-195 ARGQEIDRRTDI
+195 ARGQEIDRRADI

-234 AVMERPVKWAA
+234 AVMERPVNWAA
-245 IPPDVPP
+245 IPPDVLP
-252 VVARVLR
+252 VVTRVLR

-272 IADARLDLEDATTN
+272 IADARLELEDATAS
-286 AESVAVP
+286 AESVTAP
-293 QDRKWRQVLMA
+293 KARPWRQVLTA
-304 MGVLATG
+304 TGVLAIG
-311 FGLGALAISMTRPA
+311 VGLGALAVSLIRPPA
-325 SDPVPP
+325 DPVPP
-331 ARFVVTL
+331 ARFAVSL
-338 PSTTPLAGLDFPS
+338 PPTTPLAGLDFPS
-351 AIISPDGRRVV
+351 AIISPDGRQMV

-367 GGRTELFQRSLNSI
+367 GGRTELFQRSLNAI
-381 DPLPI
+381 DPRPI

-399 DGQWVAFF
+399 DSQWVAFF

-434 SWGPGDLIAFASAT
+434 SWGPGDLIAFASTT

-453 RVSAAGGIP
+453 RVPADGGPP
-462 ERLTMLDIARGEF
+462 ERLTTLDVARGEF

-491 TVGTSST
+491 TVGTS
-498 SGSWSDA
+498 GSWSDA
-505 QIVAQSITSGKRTML
+505 EIVAQSVTSGKRTTL

-532 GSLLYAQ
+532 GSLVYAQ
-539 NSRVMNVA
+539 DGRIMNVA
-547 LDASSLTISGSPVAV
+547 LDASTLTSKGFPVAV

-569 ADGAVQLSVARSGTA
+569 ADGAVQFSVARSGTA
-584 VFVPGGPGAS
+584 VFLAGGQAAS

-603 DGSSTAFAASPGAYA
+603 DGSSTAFAAPPGAYA

-644 VTSGTTT
+644 VTSGITT

-656 SGATSPTWTRDPKRV
+656 SGATSPTWSRDPKRV

-685 AIIGEPGRSERLV
+685 AVIGDPGRSERLV
-698 ADENQQFPGS
+698 ANGNQQFPGS
-708 FAPDGSLV
+708 FAPDGALV
-716 FTEQRPATGRDI
+716 FTEQRSGTGRDV
-728 LLLPAGG
+728 LFLPAG
-735 RMSRDLLASRAD
+735 SRAARELVASRAD
-747 ETSPKISPDG
+747 ETSPKLSPDG
-757 QRLAYVSNEAG
+757 QWLAYVSNEGG
-768 RSDVYVTPLSN
+768 RHEVYVTELAN

-788 EGGSEPAWSSGGRE
+788 EGGTEPAWASGGRE
-802 LFYRQ
+802 LFYRR

-813 ATIDASGQPQSAP
+813 VTLDAAGQFRSGA
-826 RRLFDVDFVRG
+826 RRLFDADFVRG
-837 TLDAANYDVMPDG
+837 TFDAANYDVMPDG

-856 RSSQSSDLTLH
+856 RASQNSELTLH
-867 VLLNWVGTLTASSPR
+867 VLLNWVGTLAPSRR